1 MDGKQ
6 QSTGDSTQASSDELC
21 KHTATDPPQYWK
33 NPANS
38 LQNKGQ
44 N

>member
-6 QSTGDSTQASSDELC
+6 QTTGDSTQASSDVLC
-21 KHTATDPPQYWK
+21 KHTATDPSQYRK
-33 NPANS
+33 NPANT
-38 LQNKGQ
+38 LENKGQ